1 MAEKMKIGV
10 LLSGSGT
17 TLQCLIDH
25 VKNGQLQAE
34 IVAVIS
40 DNMKAYGLERAK
52 DAGISTMVVSLKGK
66 LVEDYSKEICQVL
79 HNKDVKLV
87 VMAGFLRKYMNQDKK
102 MSVINIH
109 PSLLP
114 AFGGKGMYGSRV
126 HKAVVARGCKVSGCT
141 LHFVNDEY
149 DEGPIIAQDVVS
161 IASDDTYEVVQQKVQ
176 AQEKLTL
183 INGLRDIIDGKVKR
197 RGNTVF
203 IEREDQEIKK

>member
-1 MAEKMKIGV
+1 MKIGV
-10 LLSGSGT
+10 LLSGSGS
-17 TLQCLIDH
+17 TLQSMIDH
-25 VKNGQLQAE
+25 IKNGQLQAE

-52 DAGISTMVVSLKGK
+52 DAGIPTMVVSLKGK
-66 LVEDYSKEICQVL
+66 SVDDYSKEICQVL
-79 HNKDVKLV
+79 ENKDVKLV
-87 VMAGFLRKYMNQDKK
+87 VLAGFLHKYMNQNKD

-114 AFGGKGMYGSRV
+114 AFAGKGMYGSKV
-126 HKAVVARGCKVSGCT
+126 HKAVIARGCKLSGCT

-149 DEGPIIAQDVVS
+149 DEGPIIAQDIVKISSVE
-161 IASDDTYEVVQQKVQ
+161 TFETLQQKVQ

-183 INGLRDIIDGKVKR
+183 INGLRDIISGKVKR

-203 IEREDQEIKK
+203 ITRESQSSDKE